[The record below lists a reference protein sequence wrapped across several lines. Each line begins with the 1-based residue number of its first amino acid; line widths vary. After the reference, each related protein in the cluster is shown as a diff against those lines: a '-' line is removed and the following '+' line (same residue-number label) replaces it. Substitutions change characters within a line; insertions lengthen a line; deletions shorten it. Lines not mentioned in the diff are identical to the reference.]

1 VVAAAQLAGVHEM
14 ILRLPQG
21 YDTPI
26 GGGGGVLSGG
36 QRQRIG
42 LARAVYGAP
51 RFIVLD
57 EPNSNLDDQ
66 GDLALLSAL
75 DTLKREIRATTLII
89 SHRLNVLA
97 KADKLLVLQEGQL
110 QLFGPRDEALARLMP
125 QAQQIAPAGAPGTR
139 LTTVPSPQHPPAP
152 GAAPTK
158 EQPA

>member
-1 VVAAAQLAGVHEM
+1 M
-14 ILRLPQG
+14 
-21 YDTPI
+21 
-26 GGGGGVLSGG
+26 LSGG

-75 DTLKREIRATTLII
+75 DTLKRETQATTLVI

-110 QLFGPRDEALARLMP
+110 QLFGPRDEVLARLMP
-125 QAQQIAPAGAPGTR
+125 QVQQISPGGAAGARP
-139 LTTVPSPQHPPAP
+139 TVVPKPPQPPVP
-152 GAAPTK
+152 GALPAA
-158 EQPA
+158 EQRI